1 MSRNTIADMYVLQD
15 KTDSGTFYAHYEDN
29 FYAGTFGDAV
39 LYTRSDAILAL
50 DPDKELCQKYKMVK
64 LSAIVH
70 MLMYV
75 CGEIEAN
82 ARA

>member
-15 KTDSGTFYAHYEDN
+15 KTDSGTFYARYEDN
-29 FYAGTFGDAV
+29 FHAGTFGDAV

-50 DPDKELCQKYKMVK
+50 DPDKELCQKYKAVR